1 MDVGEILPPFGRLD
15 DKLVSFLG
23 ECKLVFVNNSIKHPP
38 LTSEVMLRKECPASL
53 FEREAEVLCGALKT
67 KSCLSVSEFFLF
79 SGEKCRSSSKSADG
93 SLSFL
98 LTFSFC

>member
-23 ECKLVFVNNSIKHPP
+23 ECKLVFLNNGIKHPP
-38 LTSEVMLRKECPASL
+38 LTSKAMLRKECPASL

-67 KSCLSVSEFFLF
+67 KSCLSEASFLF

-98 LTFSFC
+98 LPFSFC